1 MNTTKAVSALVKAG
15 QSDAVAT
22 LQSRL
27 RNNVYAAASRSSPN
41 GPKLVDGAIQRNAVQ
56 PNFNNLSYLAN
67 PDKIGL
73 TKRPQLGVF
82 SSGSAAMSSNF

>member
-1 MNTTKAVSALVKAG
+1 MSTNKAVSALVKAG
-15 QSDAVAT
+15 QSEAVAT

-27 RNNVYAAASRSSPN
+27 RNNVYAAASRASPN
-41 GPKLVDGAIQRNAVQ
+41 GPKLVDGAIQRSAVQ

-67 PDKIGL
+67 PQKIGI
-73 TKRPQLGVF
+73 TKRPQLGYF

>member
-1 MNTTKAVSALVKAG
+1 MSSNKTVSALVKAG
-15 QSDAVAT
+15 QSEAVAT

-27 RNNVYAAASRSSPN
+27 RNNVYAAVSRNSPN

-67 PDKIGL
+67 PDKVGL
-73 TKRPQLGVF
+73 TKRPQIGYF
-82 SSGSAAMSSNF
+82 SGGSAAMVGNF